1 VFSFGIMMW
10 ELFTGQEA
18 FGKLLYGQFF
28 ETIVV
33 NDLRPVSSSSSS
45 SSSSSRAATH
55 ALK

>member
-45 SSSSSRAATH
+45 SRAATH